1 MEATLAMLSP
11 KAIRVPAVRTQV
23 LFGRR
28 SSEVLNG
35 RMVVASLPSALESP
49 TMVAI
54 RRPPQTTVVF
64 DTYWRFAVE
73 RQAVY
78 FRRLE
83 GEPSPWTSDPTLQR
97 FRFTN
102 AYRAADRASQFLIR
116 KVIYE
121 GPQTPRE
128 VAFRTLLFRLFNL
141 PSTWQAL
148 TAEFGQPEASS
159 FDPSMYSAALA
170 RHAARGA
177 NLYSAAYVIP
187 PVPQMGG
194 ERKHEQHLEL
204 VRWIL
209 ADKIEERLGDASSL
223 ESVFDTLSSYP
234 SLGRF
239 LAFQLTIDLNYGPHL
254 GFDEMDFVAAGP
266 GAREGIA
273 KCFAE
278 REGWSDEDII
288 HWVTDRQEEEFDLRG
303 LSFQTL
309 WGRRLQLI
317 DCQNLFCEIAKYS
330 RVAHPEFTAA
340 GGRHRMKRTYSAG
353 PEIDQPWF
361 PPKWGINERISPIAA
376 SRPSPEQLDLS
387 LDQVQPK
394 TTAVG
399 GADRTPYAVRLQDRL
414 LPLGR

>member
-1 MEATLAMLSP
+1 M
-11 KAIRVPAVRTQV
+11 
-23 LFGRR
+23 GRR
-28 SSEVLNG
+28 GSEVLNG
-35 RMVVASLPSALESP
+35 RMVLASPPPAPESP
-49 TMVAI
+49 TMVSI
-54 RRPPQTTVVF
+54 RRPPRATVVF

-73 RQAVY
+73 RQAMY

-83 GEPSPWTSDPTLQR
+83 GEPAPWTADPTLQR

-102 AYRAADRASQFLIR
+102 AYRAADRTSQYLIR
-116 KVIYE
+116 NVIYE
-121 GPQTPRE
+121 GLQTPRE
-128 VAFRTLLFRLFNL
+128 VVFRTLLFRLFNL

-148 TAEFGQPEASS
+148 AAEFGQPEASS
-159 FDPSMYSAALA
+159 FDPSMYSATLA
-170 RHAARGA
+170 RHASHGA

-194 ERKHEQHLEL
+194 QRKHEQHLEL
-204 VRWIL
+204 VRWML
-209 ADKIEERLGDASSL
+209 ADRVDERIGEAESL
-223 ESVFDTLSSYP
+223 ESVFDILSSYP

-239 LAFQLTIDLNYGPHL
+239 LAFQLAIDLNYGPYL

-278 REGWSDEDII
+278 RGDWSDEDII
-288 HWVTDRQEEEFDLRG
+288 RWVADRQEEEIGLRG
-303 LSFQTL
+303 LSFKTL

-340 GGRHRMKRTYSAG
+340 GGRHRMKRTYAAG
-353 PEIDQPWF
+353 PEIAQPWF
-361 PPKWGINERISPIAA
+361 PPTWGINERIAPVAA
-376 SRPSPEQLDLS
+376 SRPSSEQLDLS

-394 TTAVG
+394 PTAVV
-399 GADRTPYAVRLQDRL
+399 GADRTPYAVRIQNRM

>member
-1 MEATLAMLSP
+1 
-11 KAIRVPAVRTQV
+11 VAV
-23 LFGRR
+23 
-28 SSEVLNG
+28 
-35 RMVVASLPSALESP
+35 
-49 TMVAI
+49 
-54 RRPPQTTVVF
+54 RRPPRTTVVF

-83 GEPSPWTSDPTLQR
+83 GKPAPWTSDPTLLR

-102 AYRAADRASQFLIR
+102 AYRAADRTSQFLIR

-121 GPQTPRE
+121 GLQTPRE

-148 TAEFGQPEASS
+148 TTEFGQPEASS
-159 FDPSMYSAALA
+159 FDPSLYSAALA

-194 ERKHEQHLEL
+194 QRKHEQHLKL
-204 VRWIL
+204 VRWML
-209 ADKIEERLGDASSL
+209 ADRFDERIGEAESL

-239 LAFQLTIDLNYGPHL
+239 LAFQLAIDLNYGSHL

-273 KCFAE
+273 KCFTE
-278 REGWSDEDII
+278 RGDWSDEDII
-288 HWVTDRQEEEFDLRG
+288 RWVADRQEEEIALRG

-330 RVAHPEFTAA
+330 RVAHPEFTAV

-353 PEIDQPWF
+353 PEVAQPWF
-361 PPKWGINERISPIAA
+361 PPKWGINERIAPIPETQ
-376 SRPSPEQLDLS
+376 PSSQQLDLS
-387 LDQVQPK
+387 LDQVQPEP
-394 TTAVG
+394 TAVV
-399 GADRTPYAVRLQDRL
+399 GADRTPRTVRLQDRM

>member
-1 MEATLAMLSP
+1 MVLASP
-11 KAIRVPAVRTQV
+11 PC
-23 LFGRR
+23 
-28 SSEVLNG
+28 
-35 RMVVASLPSALESP
+35 ALESP

-54 RRPPQTTVVF
+54 RRPPRATVVF

-73 RQAVY
+73 RQAMY

-83 GEPSPWTSDPTLQR
+83 GEPAPWTADPTLQR

-102 AYRAADRASQFLIR
+102 AYRAADRTSQFLIR
-116 KVIYE
+116 KVIYD
-121 GPQTPRE
+121 GLQTPRE
-128 VAFRTLLFRLFNL
+128 VVFRTLLFRLFNL

-159 FDPSMYSAALA
+159 FDSSLYAATLA
-170 RHAARGA
+170 RHASHGA

-194 ERKHEQHLEL
+194 QRKHEQHLEL
-204 VRWIL
+204 VRWML
-209 ADKIEERLGDASSL
+209 ADRVDERIGEAKSL
-223 ESVFDTLSSYP
+223 ESVFDILSSYP

-239 LAFQLTIDLNYGPHL
+239 LAFQMAIDLNYGPHL
-254 GFDEMDFVAAGP
+254 RFDEMDFVAAGP

-278 REGWSDEDII
+278 RGNWSDEDII
-288 HWVTDRQEEEFDLRG
+288 RWVADRQEEEIALRG

-330 RVAHPEFTAA
+330 RVAHPEFTAV

-353 PEIDQPWF
+353 PEIAQPWF
-361 PPKWGINERISPIAA
+361 PPKWGINERIAPIPETQ
-376 SRPSPEQLDLS
+376 PSSQQLDLS
-387 LDQVQPK
+387 LDQVEPEP
-394 TTAVG
+394 TAVV
-399 GADRTPYAVRLQDRL
+399 GADRTPRTVRLQDRM